1 METYE
6 SPPVARS
13 YSLRREALAMRL
25 MRLMTD
31 AGLNRSDPDAA
42 RPRLGRQFKALH
54 AAARKVELDQDLTV
68 ASFLSTYL
76 PALPEFMDKITA
88 APAARF
94 PKTRLHGGWLLW
106 PPWAT
111 AT

>member
-1 METYE
+1 
-6 SPPVARS
+6 
-13 YSLRREALAMRL
+13 

-31 AGLNRSDPDAA
+31 AGLNRIDPDAA
-42 RPRLGRQFKALH
+42 RPRLGQRFKALR
-54 AAARKVELDQDLTV
+54 AAARKVEFDQDLPV
-68 ASFLSTYL
+68 ASFLCTYL